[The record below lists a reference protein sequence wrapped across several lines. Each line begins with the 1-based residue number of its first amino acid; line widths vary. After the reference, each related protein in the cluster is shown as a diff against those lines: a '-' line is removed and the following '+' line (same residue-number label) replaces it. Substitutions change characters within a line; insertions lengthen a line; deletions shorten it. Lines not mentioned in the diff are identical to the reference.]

1 MIPSLTSRLI
11 SLAHVSSTISLIAT
25 KSPKDERASLLRAR
39 IKARAE
45 AELSISNSGLISFTG
60 QFVEGYEWPV
70 RVWIFFLMSSFI
82 LAIKYLVAA
91 IIPDTPYEII
101 IQQERNVYYL
111 EKVIENRKDLPDA
124 IDSSALRVRPN
135 FRLKLGDDD
144 PL

>member
-1 MIPSLTSRLI
+1 
-11 SLAHVSSTISLIAT
+11 
-25 KSPKDERASLLRAR
+25 
-39 IKARAE
+39 
-45 AELSISNSGLISFTG
+45 
-60 QFVEGYEWPV
+60 
-70 RVWIFFLMSSFI
+70 MSSFI

-111 EKVIENRKDLPDA
+111 EKVIENRKDIPDA